1 MRRGKKDT
9 LGGFGHVGN
18 YLRQC
23 KDIFF
28 ISPSFT
34 LQQHHHRMTED
45 AQIQTLM
52 LDVKLIQPLLLLLM
66 TPLLVIPQWI
76 LLMTQQWILLM
87 TPLLVIP
94 QWILLMTQQWILLMT
109 PLLVIRQ
116 ELSTWVPSSRLF
128 SSQHL
133 LFPSSSKSVSI
144 IKNHNL

>member
-1 MRRGKKDT
+1 MGLNIHAMRKERYSGWIWPRWK
-9 LGGFGHVGN
+9 L
-18 YLRQC
+18 
-23 KDIFF
+23 
-28 ISPSFT
+28 PAAM
-34 LQQHHHRMTED
+34 MTED

-66 TPLLVIPQWI
+66 TQQWILLMTPLLVIRQWI

-128 SSQHL
+128 
-133 LFPSSSKSVSI
+133 
-144 IKNHNL
+144 